1 MQIAEVVL
9 WDRRIGALAWE
20 EGRRI
25 GSFEYDPEFIGA
37 GIEPAPITM
46 PVSRAIHRFPELDYA
61 TFKGLPGVVAD
72 SLPDRFGNAV
82 LDVWLA
88 RKGRTRASMT
98 PVEQLLYIGARGM
111 GALEYHPPSEPPED
125 GSEIDLDGLADLA
138 ADVLSQRAELSTRL
152 DSEGL
157 GQLFRVGTSAGGARA
172 KALINWNESTGEVR
186 TGQVEPPEGFE
197 PWLLKFDG
205 VGSQDRDLGDQD
217 GFGTVEYAYHQMATD
232 AGVVMTECR
241 LIADASQRTHFM
253 TRRFDRTR
261 SGDRIHVATLC
272 GIAHYDFN
280 QPGRYGYED
289 ALAVGRQLNI
299 PHGDTEQLVRRMMF
313 NVVGRNQDDHTKNIS
328 FAMNRSGEWRLTP
341 AYDVI
346 WAYNPSGPWTSRH
359 QMTINGKRDGFERE
373 DLLAV
378 ANQAGVAD
386 AAGLLDRVIAV
397 VERWSEY
404 AQAAG
409 VGPDLTSQIGSSH
422 RLAWDD

>member
-1 MQIAEVVL
+1 MQVAEVVL
-9 WDRRIGALAWE
+9 WDRRIGALAWD

-25 GSFEYDPEFIGA
+25 GTFEYDPEFIGA

-46 PVSRAIHRFPELDYA
+46 PVSRALYRFPELDFA

-98 PVEQLLYIGARGM
+98 PVEQLLYIGSRGM

-125 GSEIDLDGLADLA
+125 GSEIDLDELADLA
-138 ADVLSQRAELSTRL
+138 AAVLGRRAELSTRL

-172 KALINWNESTGEVR
+172 KALINWNETTGEVR
-186 TGQVEPPEGFE
+186 TGQVAPPDGFE

-205 VGSQDRDLGDQD
+205 VGSRDRDLVDPD
-217 GFGTVEYAYHQMATD
+217 GFGAVEYAYHHMAKDT
-232 AGVVMTECR
+232 GIVMTECR
-241 LIADASQRTHFM
+241 LITDASGRAHFM

-272 GIAHYDFN
+272 GVAHYDFN

-289 ALAVGRQLNI
+289 ALAVGRRLNI
-299 PHGDTEQLVRRMMF
+299 SHGDTEQLVHRMMF
-313 NVVGRNQDDHTKNIS
+313 NVVARNQDDHAKNIS

-359 QMTINGKRDGFERE
+359 QLTINGKRDDFERG

-378 ANQAGVAD
+378 ADRAGVTD
-386 AAGLLDRVIAV
+386 AAGVFDRVVAV
-397 VERWSEY
+397 VERWTEY

-409 VGPDLTSQIGSSH
+409 VDPDLASRIGSSH
-422 RLAWDD
+422 RLAWD